1 MLSKV
6 LVLFLVML
14 VLLILRFPVF
24 ISLGCAAAA
33 VALIFPGSVP
43 VEVIGQGFVS
53 GLNNYN
59 YVAIFC
65 YFLLGEIM
73 NSGGM
78 SERLIGFGNA
88 CIGHIRGSLSHINI
102 LASVIFAGVSGS
114 AVADT
119 AAIGSLMIPAMKK
132 QGYDGE
138 YASAVTIA
146 SSCIGPIIP
155 PSGGL
160 VLMGIYFSCSINKLF
175 LGGMVPGLLMGV
187 VELIISFYISEKR
200 KYPRTEWKGWRN
212 VVTSFKSSF
221 FALLLPVIVVYCL
234 VAGVGTVVEVGA
246 LAVVFA
252 IIFSA
257 FAYRELDLRQ
267 FAKCCCGAAKNA
279 ACVAPILACAGVF
292 TWIISSI
299 GVSGALQSL
308 ITSVTDSA
316 TVCMLFCML
325 VLFLFGMILDVNV
338 IQMVIIPVMVPVV
351 KAMGIDPIHF
361 GVVAMLVTMLGLVTP
376 PVGQLIYVSAEI
388 AEVNP
393 LGVVKASVPFIVG
406 LVMLVIALVCFPV
419 LVTGFPNFV
428 TALQAV

>member
-1 MLSKV
+1 MLPKV
-6 LVLFLVML
+6 LVLFSVML
-14 VLLILRFPVF
+14 TFLILRFPVF
-24 ISLGCAAAA
+24 LSLGCAAAA
-33 VALIFPGSVP
+33 VAIFFTGTVP
-43 VEVIGQGFVS
+43 IEVIGQGFVS

-59 YVAIFC
+59 FVAIFC

-119 AAIGSLMIPAMKK
+119 AAIGSLMIPSMKK

-138 YASAVTIA
+138 YAAAVTIA

-175 LGGMVPGLLMGV
+175 LGGLVPGILMGV
-187 VELIISFYISEKR
+187 VELIISYYISKKR
-200 KYPRTEWKGWRN
+200 NYPRTAWRGWRN
-212 VVTSFKSSF
+212 VANAFKSSF
-221 FALLLPVIVVYCL
+221 FALLLPVIVIYCL

-252 IIFSA
+252 VIFSTL
-257 FAYRELDLRQ
+257 AYHELTLKQ
-267 FAKCCCGAAKNA
+267 FAKCCAGAAKNA

-299 GVSGALQSL
+299 GVSGALEQ
-308 ITSVTDSA
+308 IIMSVTSSA
-316 TVCMLFCML
+316 TVGMLFCML

-338 IQMVIIPVMVPVV
+338 IQMVIIPVMVPLVRTL
-351 KAMGIDPIHF
+351 GINPIHF
-361 GVVAMLVTMLGLVTP
+361 GVVAMLTTMLGLVTP

-393 LGVVKASVPFIVG
+393 LKVVKASIPFIVG
-406 LVMLVIALVCFPV
+406 LVLLVILLVCFPP
-419 LVTGFPNFV
+419 LVTAFPDFV
-428 TALQAV
+428 TGMQGV